1 MKLYYVGNRANKTR
15 LAEMSYNKD
24 TEMDRFL
31 RITSYLRTE
40 YNWNIDDGVAGWAA
54 VPVMDRD
61 EFNEFKRDFNEVKK
75 MFK

>member
-1 MKLYYVGNRANKTR
+1 MKLYYVGNRANKVR
-15 LAEMSYNKD
+15 LAEMSYDKD

-31 RITSYLRTE
+31 RITSCLRTE

-54 VPVMDRD
+54 VRVMDRC